1 MLKAKGKAV
10 LLAFGDIVALYVA
23 LLLTLYVRYGG
34 IAQWE
39 LHAVPFLWIHII
51 WLVIFYSA
59 GMYDWQRFPP
69 TRRYYIAKL
78 VFTTMA
84 ISGVVAVGMFYFVS
98 AFSITPRINLLL
110 DMLIASV
117 LLWVWRIWFVRFMSK
132 GSKIKVVFFG
142 STDEITKFSNM
153 LDEKPSFGYRTEL
166 LLNEAE
172 LKNESGDGIL
182 KEFIRDHAID
192 LVVVEPSVLQNKELV
207 KMLYE
212 VLPLGV
218 TILNFAEFYEAI
230 MGKVPTSLVTETWFL
245 ENLAELD
252 KRSFELIKRLSDIA
266 GAAILGIS
274 VLLLLPFV
282 ALLIKLDSKG
292 PVFYR
297 QKRVGQNGK
306 VFQFLKFRSMVQNAD
321 AVDGFKGTGDD
332 MRHTRV
338 GKFMRKTY
346 LDELPQIIN
355 VLRGEMSFI
364 GPRPERPKYVDILR
378 QQIPFYE
385 IRLLVRPGITGW
397 AQIRMT
403 NDASVEDAPEKLQ
416 YDLYYIKNR
425 SFVMD
430 LGIALKTAA
439 ILASRS
445 GR

>member
-1 MLKAKGKAV
+1 
-10 LLAFGDIVALYVA
+10 
-23 LLLTLYVRYGG
+23 
-34 IAQWE
+34 
-39 LHAVPFLWIHII
+39 
-51 WLVIFYSA
+51 
-59 GMYDWQRFPP
+59 
-69 TRRYYIAKL
+69 
-78 VFTTMA
+78 MA